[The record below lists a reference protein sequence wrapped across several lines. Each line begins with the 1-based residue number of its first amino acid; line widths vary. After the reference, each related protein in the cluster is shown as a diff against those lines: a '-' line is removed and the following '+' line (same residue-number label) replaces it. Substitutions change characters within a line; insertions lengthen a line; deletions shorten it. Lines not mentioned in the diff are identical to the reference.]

1 VGLGAGRG
9 SAHTTSAGTF
19 IGVAH
24 WRGSWLTTQ
33 SSGRKPAARVRAAD
47 FGRYVARGEVFA
59 SLYL

>member
-47 FGRYVARGEVFA
+47 FGR
-59 SLYL
+59 